1 MKYNII
7 MKKVL
12 FVLMLFY
19 VFSGVT
25 IAGGTSIDFFYD
37 DSSNDAS
44 SSDESSSDESSSD
57 ESSND
62 ASSSDE
68 SSNDANSND
77 ANSNDD
83 AIIMQHTKGSCSR
96 DVKKPL
102 FTRETTPEYFSTY
115 LGGIVNQQSLKEFFN
130 ITNNQYRSTC
140 DAWYRKYLNSQF
152 NKALVFAY
160 DHKNIKGVTSYW
172 GFSNNSPSRRMA
184 EQHAL
189 QACEASDVKIES
201 HICAILFSNN
211 EITNKDYFALA
222 KLVIPE

>member
-1 MKYNII
+1 
-7 MKKVL
+7 MKKIL
-12 FVLMLFY
+12 FVLMLFC

-25 IAGGTSIDFFYD
+25 RAGGTSLDFFYD
-37 DSSNDAS
+37 DSSSDSS
-44 SSDESSSDESSSD
+44 SSDSSSSDSSSSD
-57 ESSND
+57 SSI
-62 ASSSDE
+62 SD
-68 SSNDANSND
+68 SA
-77 ANSNDD
+77 SNDD
-83 AIIMQHTKGSCSR
+83 SSGGDAIIIQHIKASCAR
-96 DVKKPL
+96 DVKKPP
-102 FTRETTPEYFSTY
+102 FTRVTTPEYFSTY

>member
-1 MKYNII
+1 MCCWNG
-7 MKKVL
+7 KVGRYL
-12 FVLMLFY
+12 GKTCMCSLGDVDFCSC
-19 VFSGVT
+19 FSNVW
-25 IAGGTSIDFFYD
+25 IC
-37 DSSNDAS
+37 
-44 SSDESSSDESSSD
+44 
-57 ESSND
+57 
-62 ASSSDE
+62 
-68 SSNDANSND
+68 
-77 ANSNDD
+77 
-83 AIIMQHTKGSCSR
+83 SCSR